1 MLKTEHL
8 CFAYADG
15 REVIHDLSLA
25 FAAGEIT
32 ALVGKNGSG
41 KTTLTRLLMGLER
54 PTSGSIELN
63 GRELTRLSASERS
76 RFLGYVFQQADRQLF
91 CTTVYDE
98 IAFGP
103 LEQGRDK
110 VETRAK
116 AEAALKLCGLE
127 EERDAYPPLLSR
139 AKKQRVALASAVA
152 LGAEFLILDEPT
164 SGISPADIRQLMQIL
179 TKLTAAG
186 LGIILVTHAPDVVR
200 RYAQRVVM
208 LADGRVV
215 YNGEPQ
221 TFLASMYR
229 DGRDVSHHTD
239 DGGAK

>member
-54 PTSGSIELN
+54 PTSGRIKLN
-63 GRELTRLSASERS
+63 GLELTRLSASERS

-110 VETRAK
+110 AQIREK

-127 EERDAYPPLLSR
+127 EKRDAYPPLLSR

-152 LGAEFLILDEPT
+152 LGAEILILDEPT

-186 LGIILVTHAPDVVR
+186 LGIILVTHAPDVVQ

-221 TFLASMYR
+221 KFLASMYR
-229 DGRDVSHHTD
+229 DGRDVSHYTD
-239 DGGAK
+239 DGGAQ

>member
-8 CFAYADG
+8 RFAYPDG

-25 FAAGEIT
+25 FTAGEIT

-54 PTSGSIELN
+54 PTSGRIELN
-63 GRELTRLSASERS
+63 GRELTKLSASERS
-76 RFLGYVFQQADRQLF
+76 HFLGYVFQQADRQLF

-164 SGISPADIRQLMQIL
+164 SGISPADIRRLMQIL

-186 LGIILVTHAPDVVR
+186 LGIILVTHAPDVVQ

-229 DGRDVSHHTD
+229 DGRDDSNHTD
-239 DGGAK
+239 DGGAQ

>member
-1 MLKTEHL
+1 MLKTEQL
-8 CFAYADG
+8 CFAYAGG

-54 PTSGSIELN
+54 PTSGRIELN

-76 RFLGYVFQQADRQLF
+76 RVLGYVFQQADRQLF

-110 VETRAK
+110 AETHEK

-179 TKLTAAG
+179 TKLTTAG
-186 LGIILVTHAPDVVR
+186 LGIILVTHAPDVVQ
-200 RYAQRVVM
+200 RYAQHVVM

-221 TFLASMYR
+221 KFLASMYR

>member
-15 REVIHDLSLA
+15 REVIHDLSLV
-25 FAAGEIT
+25 FAASEIT

-54 PTSGSIELN
+54 PTSGRIELN
-63 GRELTRLSASERS
+63 GRELTRLSASKRS
-76 RFLGYVFQQADRQLF
+76 RVLGYVFQQADRQLF

-221 TFLASMYR
+221 KFLASMYR

>member
-8 CFAYADG
+8 RFAYPDG

-54 PTSGSIELN
+54 PTSGQIEWN

-110 VETRAK
+110 VETREK

-186 LGIILVTHAPDVVR
+186 LGIILVTHAPDVVQ

-208 LADGRVV
+208 LADGHVV

-229 DGRDVSHHTD
+229 DGRDVSNDID
-239 DGGAK
+239 DGGAQ

>member
-8 CFAYADG
+8 RFAYPDG
-15 REVIHDLSLA
+15 CEVIHDLSLA

-54 PTSGSIELN
+54 PTSGRIELN
-63 GRELTRLSASERS
+63 GRELTKLSASERS
-76 RFLGYVFQQADRQLF
+76 HFLGYVFQQADRQLF

-103 LEQGRDK
+103 LEQGRDR

-127 EERDAYPPLLSR
+127 EDRDAYPPLLSR

-152 LGAEFLILDEPT
+152 LGAEFL
-164 SGISPADIRQLMQIL
+164 
-179 TKLTAAG
+179 
-186 LGIILVTHAPDVVR
+186 
-200 RYAQRVVM
+200 
-208 LADGRVV
+208 
-215 YNGEPQ
+215 
-221 TFLASMYR
+221 
-229 DGRDVSHHTD
+229 
-239 DGGAK
+239 

>member
-1 MLKTEHL
+1 M
-8 CFAYADG
+8 
-15 REVIHDLSLA
+15 
-25 FAAGEIT
+25 
-32 ALVGKNGSG
+32 
-41 KTTLTRLLMGLER
+41 
-54 PTSGSIELN
+54 
-63 GRELTRLSASERS
+63 
-76 RFLGYVFQQADRQLF
+76 
-91 CTTVYDE
+91 YDE

-110 VETRAK
+110 VETREK

-179 TKLTAAG
+179 TKLAAAG

>member
-8 CFAYADG
+8 RFAYPDG

-54 PTSGSIELN
+54 PTSGQIEWN

-76 RFLGYVFQQADRQLF
+76 HFLGYVFQQADRQLF

-110 VETRAK
+110 VETREK

-164 SGISPADIRQLMQIL
+164 SGVSPADIRKLMQIL

-186 LGIILVTHAPDVVR
+186 LGIILVTHAPDVVQ
-200 RYAQRVVM
+200 RYAQRAVM
-208 LADGRVV
+208 LAEGHVV

-221 TFLASMYR
+221 TFLTSMYR
-229 DGRDVSHHTD
+229 DGRDVSHCID
-239 DGGAK
+239 DGGAQ